1 MRGRVWLSVV
11 MVVAALV
18 VTACGGGGGQQT
30 GGQQRATTGGAV
42 NVSEKEWV
50 IQLSTAT
57 VKAGTV
63 KFVIKNEGTIEHN
76 FVIQGANV
84 EVDTIAP
91 GSSKE
96 VTAQLKPGT
105 YTVVCNI
112 PGHEEAGMKV
122 TITVSQ

>member
-1 MRGRVWLSVV
+1 MRGRLWLGVL

-30 GGQQRATTGGAV
+30 GGQQGGTTGAAV

-50 IQLSTAT
+50 IELSSAT
-57 VKAGTV
+57 LKAGSV
-63 KFVIKNEGTIEHN
+63 KFVIKNEGAIEHN

-84 EVDTIAP
+84 EVDAIVP
-91 GSSKE
+91 GGSKE
-96 VTAQLKPGT
+96 ITVDLKPGT
-105 YTVVCNI
+105 YTIVCNI

-122 TITVSQ
+122 TLTVSQ